1 MLPRGRESSVPSLAR
16 LAHFGH
22 DKRFREDGRASSA
35 DGAKIVAPTHPPHR
49 RQSEWQKEEGA
60 DAVKFWGNSS
70 MEVHL
75 SNTAVTYILF
85 LRPNSC
91 KLCL

>member
-1 MLPRGRESSVPSLAR
+1 MENQNFMLLGAGERALCVPSLAR

-49 RQSEWQKEEGA
+49 RQSEWQKEERE
-60 DAVKFWGNSS
+60 DTVKCWGNSN
-70 MEVHL
+70 MEAHF
-75 SNTAVTYILF
+75 I
-85 LRPNSC
+85 
-91 KLCL
+91 